1 MVKHAV
7 SRKGVLLVDSRGQLT
22 ASLKGLLE
30 RKGFRVET
38 LASSLEALQRV
49 ECGDFDVVVC
59 DLADSALSIAAIE
72 TELATRCP
80 HLANHCVFL
89 QSPEHEGEEE
99 GPMVCQR
106 PLDPDELIEKIS
118 RLTFTATASAHR

>member
-1 MVKHAV
+1 MAKHAV
-7 SRKGVLLVDSRGQLT
+7 LRKGVLLVDSRGQLT
-22 ASLKGLLE
+22 TALKGLLE
-30 RKGFRVET
+30 TKGFRIET

-72 TELATRCP
+72 TELASRCP
-80 HLANHCVFL
+80 HLANHCLFL

-118 RLTFTATASAHR
+118 RLSSGATASAHC